1 MNRNRGAM
9 IVGKVQMSNNFLNT
23 KSMGM
28 GMGMG
33 KNIAMVQA
41 KPNPPAF
48 TTKPVVGGRASG
60 PTGKPIR
67 QSVLGLSKQTMA

>member
-1 MNRNRGAM
+1 
-9 IVGKVQMSNNFLNT
+9 MSNNFLNT

-33 KNIAMVQA
+33 MGMAMGTNIAKVQA

-48 TTKPVVGGRASG
+48 TTKPVVGG
-60 PTGKPIR
+60 
-67 QSVLGLSKQTMA
+67 

>member
-1 MNRNRGAM
+1 M
-9 IVGKVQMSNNFLNT
+9 QNNFLST

-33 KNIAMVQA
+33 IGKNMAKVQA

-48 TTKPVVGGRASG
+48 TTKPVVGG
-60 PTGKPIR
+60 
-67 QSVLGLSKQTMA
+67 